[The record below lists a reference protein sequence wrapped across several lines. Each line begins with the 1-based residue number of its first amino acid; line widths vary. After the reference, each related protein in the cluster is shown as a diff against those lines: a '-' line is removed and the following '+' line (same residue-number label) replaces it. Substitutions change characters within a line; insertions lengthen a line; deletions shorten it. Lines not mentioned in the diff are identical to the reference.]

1 MWPQQFLPG
10 DATVTQVLTVS
21 LHCWFWREQISQ
33 SRLRGITSR
42 KHLVAQLRQ
51 GSLLPH
57 PFHVG
62 AAKHYPLLV
71 IASFLA
77 SPWLCFS
84 HGKKKKK
91 KKSSHKGIIFN
102 LYWFMKHRSRTE
114 HLRMW
119 ILQRK
124 ELFDLY
130 RHQKNASY
138 HGIMAS
144 VCSSG
149 IFKYKQ
155 TFMYCPRKFDAEV
168 INRINIDSH
177 FLIINYHNFLP

>member
-51 GSLLPH
+51 GSPLPH

-91 KKSSHKGIIFN
+91 KKAVTKG
-102 LYWFMKHRSRTE
+102 
-114 HLRMW
+114 
-119 ILQRK
+119 
-124 ELFDLY
+124 LFL
-130 RHQKNASY
+130 
-138 HGIMAS
+138 I
-144 VCSSG
+144 C
-149 IFKYKQ
+149 
-155 TFMYCPRKFDAEV
+155 
-168 INRINIDSH
+168 IDSWSTGAELSIWECE
-177 FLIINYHNFLP
+177 FCRGRSSLTSTDTRKMLPIMELWLQCAVLVFSNTSKPLCTVQGNLMQKSSTE